1 MHVQI
6 IQSRACSKI
15 FRAHFY
21 SCSFYLTYIYI
32 CICIELYR
40 YILASQAHPEKYRR
54 VSFAFL
60 APCFPGGLRMF
71 PVAILLVAASLGSGS
86 CLPEVHQCEEISM
99 LNLATGRVN
108 RTGWANQAKDGKC
121 TKVDAHG
128 TTKIQHPQV
137 RRPTTSTSNIG
148 DGDIPATSLHDYQS
162 TASAWKMCDYY
173 LWRRQ
178 ALQAYKH
185 SGSGGVT

>member
-1 MHVQI
+1 
-6 IQSRACSKI
+6 
-15 FRAHFY
+15 
-21 SCSFYLTYIYI
+21 
-32 CICIELYR
+32 
-40 YILASQAHPEKYRR
+40 
-54 VSFAFL
+54 
-60 APCFPGGLRMF
+60 MF

-137 RRPTTSTSNIG
+137 RRPRTSTSNIG

-162 TASAWKMCDYY
+162 TASA
-173 LWRRQ
+173 
-178 ALQAYKH
+178 
-185 SGSGGVT
+185 